1 MKWAQELAEKKE
13 AMKSE
18 LEKKEEEKRLDILNK
33 RGELPQSESDDK
45 STQR

>member
-1 MKWAQELAEKKE
+1 MEKKE

-18 LEKKEEEKRLDILNK
+18 LEKKEEKKRLDILNK
-33 RGELPQSESDDK
+33 RGELHNIPQSEPVRDGE

>member
-1 MKWAQELAEKKE
+1 MEKKE

-18 LEKKEEEKRLDILNK
+18 LEKKEEKKRLDILNK
-33 RGELPQSESDDK
+33 RGELHVPQSEPAHDSE